1 MSISL
6 HRFHGQAQSPALRL
20 MFQLQWK
27 NPHQSIIVLHPTFIA
42 LGFVLL
48 CSTSS
53 DTRLLNTA
61 NWHLLCLHSHT
72 YGVCPPLF
80 LSAPLFSCVRH
91 LSQPSVVGSNAKEKA
106 GKQLKE
112 TRRTQRQE
120 PALYYTRQTLDFMR
134 LLVNRWSTV
143 SPWLSLQ
150 GCLTWIVSPGLS
162 HLDCLGGSAI
172 KRVCCHL
179 QFIHFTGNKKAVVI
193 PRITGQRVLLNLT
206 KMEDARIF
214 VICLLSVATSSPTKS
229 LCSSAIYCAT

>member
-143 SPWLSLQ
+143 SPRLSLL
-150 GCLTWIVSPGLS
+150 GCLTWIVSPGSSHLDCLAWIISPGSS

-179 QFIHFTGNKKAVVI
+179 QFILFTGNKKAVVI
-193 PRITGQRVLLNLT
+193 PRITGQRV
-206 KMEDARIF
+206 
-214 VICLLSVATSSPTKS
+214 
-229 LCSSAIYCAT
+229 Y